1 MITVASSGKA
11 LRATDSTATE
21 VLPVDVET
29 ISESTEAALSMRM
42 ATSTRKD
49 LNASLPEIVG
59 HLDLLLGED
68 LGADEDEGV
77 RELFRKGYRL
87 LDLQN
92 RPTAETPSFGTFIY
106 LRDAADVTRR
116 LLWIYTQRHGLG
128 ASSRRSR
135 SSSMNAIASCPY
147 GTKAPSR

>member
-11 LRATDSTATE
+11 SRATDGAGTE

-29 ISESTEAALSMRM
+29 ISESTEAALSMQM

-49 LNASLPEIVG
+49 MDASLPEIVG
-59 HLDLLLGED
+59 HLNLLLGED
-68 LGADEDEGV
+68 LGADEDDDV

-87 LDLQN
+87 LDLQS
-92 RPTAETPSFGTFIY
+92 RPTAETPSFGAFIY

-128 ASSRRSR
+128 A
-135 SSSMNAIASCPY
+135 P
-147 GTKAPSR
+147 

>member
-11 LRATDSTATE
+11 SRATDSAGTE

-29 ISESTEAALSMRM
+29 ISESTEAALSMEL

-49 LNASLPEIVG
+49 MDASLPEIVG
-59 HLDLLLGED
+59 HLNLLLGED
-68 LGADEDEGV
+68 LGADEDNDV

-92 RPTAETPSFGTFIY
+92 RPTADTPSFGAFLY

-128 ASSRRSR
+128 A
-135 SSSMNAIASCPY
+135 P
-147 GTKAPSR
+147 